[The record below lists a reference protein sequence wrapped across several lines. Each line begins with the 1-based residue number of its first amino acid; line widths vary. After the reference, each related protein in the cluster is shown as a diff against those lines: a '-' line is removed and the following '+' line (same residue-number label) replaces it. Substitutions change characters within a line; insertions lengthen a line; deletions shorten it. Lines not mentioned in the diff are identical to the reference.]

1 MESLLAGFAPS
12 HGVHCR
18 YAKAVDGKRLQ
29 VLDVIGGIVAWR
41 YDFFCCVPCS
51 TYSRSENN
59 RPLVVSTVRV
69 NMSDD
74 LKGKSCRFESFCSL
88 SRFCLWSN
96 CTRVRKFWN
105 ILLLVK
111 RICCAKNI
119 PFTLIDSENKRFQKP
134 SVSSYVY
141 NPMNTSFTCVK
152 GWKHRL

>member
-18 YAKAVDGKRLQ
+18 YTKAVDGKWLQ

-59 RPLVVSTVRV
+59 RPLVVNTVRV

-74 LKGKSCRFESFCSL
+74 LRGKAVASEAFVRSHGFVYGVIARVCESSKY
-88 SRFCLWSN
+88 SAVSE
-96 CTRVRKFWN
+96 
-105 ILLLVK
+105 
-111 RICCAKNI
+111 AG
-119 PFTLIDSENKRFQKP
+119 TL
-134 SVSSYVY
+134 
-141 NPMNTSFTCVK
+141 C
-152 GWKHRL
+152 